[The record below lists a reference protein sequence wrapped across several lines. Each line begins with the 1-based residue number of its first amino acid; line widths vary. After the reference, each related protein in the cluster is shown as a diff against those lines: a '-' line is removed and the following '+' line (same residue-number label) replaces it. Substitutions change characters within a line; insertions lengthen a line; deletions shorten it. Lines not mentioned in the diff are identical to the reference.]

1 MANVSVYNMQGQEVG
16 NIDLNDAVFGGLT
29 TARALRRLRPAP
41 RFPAAEES
49 PGDRRA
55 QATQDRVPRELLS
68 GHTAA

>member
-1 MANVSVYNMQGQEVG
+1 MQGQEVG
-16 NIDLNDAVFGGLT
+16 NIDLNDAVFGVKVNESLLHM
-29 TARALRRLRPAP
+29 AVVQQLAN
-41 RFPAAEES
+41 S

>member
-16 NIDLNDAVFGGLT
+16 NIDLNDAVFGV
-29 TARALRRLRPAP
+29 
-41 RFPAAEES
+41 ES

>member
-16 NIDLNDAVFGGLT
+16 NIDLNDAVFGD
-29 TARALRRLRPAP
+29 RRLRHAL

-55 QATQDRVPRELLS
+55 QATRDRVPRELLS